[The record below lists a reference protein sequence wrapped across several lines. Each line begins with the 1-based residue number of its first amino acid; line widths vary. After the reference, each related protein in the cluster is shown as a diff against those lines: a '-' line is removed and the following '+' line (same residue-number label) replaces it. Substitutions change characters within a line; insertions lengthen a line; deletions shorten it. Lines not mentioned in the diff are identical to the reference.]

1 MKREKPDRMNFKHRT
16 PRHERSGP
24 DAHAGSALRLVLA
37 TAIATAALTLLV
49 GNLPTS
55 ASAYTQSYNCESF
68 VGQPTCHLTAGSWHD
83 ITNVGASNY
92 DVAGDICAQYGQLSN
107 TYTCAL
113 SGYSILLC
121 EPSVYQYGIS
131 ETQYG
136 DNDNISGHED
146 DSTSCE

>member
-1 MKREKPDRMNFKHRT
+1 M
-16 PRHERSGP
+16 
-24 DAHAGSALRLVLA
+24 LRLVLA

-49 GNLPTS
+49 GNLPSS

-68 VGQPTCHLTAGSWHD
+68 INEPTCHLTAGSWHD
-83 ITNVGASNY
+83 ITNVGGSNY
-92 DVAGDICAQYGQLSN
+92 DVAGDICVQYGTNAS

-121 EPSVYQYGIS
+121 ETSVYQYGIS
-131 ETQYG
+131 ETEYG